1 MHSAPA
7 KEPDISTRYYL
18 RLPEPTLARGNDI
31 ALAFR
36 SHSAEGFAEELQ
48 QALRTTALFERWR
61 SRQEDPDAVD
71 SSLGA
76 TDPTATVIG
85 QPHDLAIDLIVVT
98 ALSGAVFKHRLR
110 LLAGH
115 HWQLRDITAA

>member
-1 MHSAPA
+1 M
-7 KEPDISTRYYL
+7 
-18 RLPEPTLARGNDI
+18 
-31 ALAFR
+31 AFR

-61 SRQEDPDAVD
+61 NRQEDPDAVD
-71 SSLGA
+71 PSLG
-76 TDPTATVIG
+76 TIDPQATVVG

-98 ALSGAVFKHRLR
+98 DLSGAVFKHRLR